1 MYCPDIHVRKG
12 NFEYIV
18 ILFIYLLY
26 NLLTVLYQ
34 SLLYSKGTQLYIY
47 IHILFLYS
55 FPNYGLS
62 QDTEYSSWCCTLA
75 PCFSSILNVI
85 VCIYQSSTLS
95 PSLFI
100 PTAPWHE
107 CIVILKLKVII
118 LSFNGFFWW
127 WWGEWAHFDK
137 LEFSHGISISTN
149 PYASKWEKASEQ
161 GVGQNFSFWIG
172 MWFCICQWSVIRADL
187 VMQIL
192 GRKPNHYKLIYNYPS
207 ICE

>member
-75 PCFSSILNVI
+75 PCFLSILNVI

-118 LSFNGFFWW
+118 LSFNCFFGGG
-127 WWGEWAHFDK
+127 GENGLILTSWNFHV
-137 LEFSHGISISTN
+137 EFPLAQIHMHQN
-149 PYASKWEKASEQ
+149 EKRL
-161 GVGQNFSFWIG
+161 QN
-172 MWFCICQWSVIRADL
+172 R
-187 VMQIL
+187 
-192 GRKPNHYKLIYNYPS
+192 
-207 ICE
+207 E